1 MQRTISLLGKKG
13 HGKDYVSDLLLSI
26 LEKQAIT
33 FAFADQLKYIVSKM
47 FNIDIYDLYND
58 SKEYKMINLTTFE
71 IRTTDETMLSN
82 IFIANKEKDFF
93 KSKDIWV
100 KFRDLLQYFGT
111 DVMQPAFG
119 PHIWINR
126 VIQALCPNRVNII
139 TDVRFI
145 SEYKAVKSIDSV
157 TIRIINPNIENNDS
171 HVSENQ
177 LDNYPADYTIVNNWP
192 HNSDEDLI
200 KQLLHILTELNEKE
214 QWGMKL

>member
-1 MQRTISLLGKKG
+1 MQKVISLLGKKG

-47 FNIDIYDLYND
+47 FNIDIHDLYND

-82 IFIANKEKDFF
+82 IFTANKEKDFF

-119 PHIWINR
+119 PRIWINQ
-126 VIQALCPNRVNII
+126 VVNALCPYRINII

-157 TIRIINPNIENNDS
+157 TIRIINPNIENNDP
-171 HVSENQ
+171 HISETQ
-177 LDNYPADYTIVNNWP
+177 LDDYPTDYTIINNWP

-200 KQLLHILTELNEKE
+200 KQIKIGRAHV
-214 QWGMKL
+214 